1 MGAPPEVQALVTKFR
16 EGADY
21 YASSSFKEMSLRSEF
36 LNPVL
41 KALGW
46 DPDNPGL
53 DVANREVTQEDT
65 LIIDGE
71 GKAPDYAF
79 LIDGRWQWFLEA
91 KRPGVN
97 IETGRDPAYQI
108 RRYCW
113 NAGLPLG
120 VVTDFEEWAV
130 YDCRFEPQPGDAAA
144 VARLL
149 YFGFEELDAQWEELS
164 NLLGRVS
171 VGQGSIAR
179 FNVVNPAPRGTLTVD
194 QAFLKEI
201 SEWREALAADVALNN
216 PAMGVIDLNKA
227 VQNLIDRVIF
237 LRIAEARGLEGFGD
251 LQAAAADENSG
262 VYARL
267 LGLFK
272 RADNRYNSGLF
283 HFSKSKDQSGDPD
296 EAASALVVSDAPLRY
311 IIDRLYYPHPYE
323 FSAMPADILGRVYE
337 QFLGATITL
346 KNHKATVEEKPEVR
360 KAGGVYYTPVPI
372 VEYIVEETIG
382 PLLDGVAPSD
392 VAKLRILDPACGSG
406 SFLIAAYQYLI
417 DWHTGYYAKT
427 PRNAK
432 KYLDKRSDGGVRLN
446 TAERKRILLANIFG
460 VDIDPQA
467 VEVTKLSLLLKVI
480 EGQTQL
486 ELATGR
492 ILPDLDANIRCGN
505 SLIDLDF
512 PLPLDV
518 TEEERQQYNPFNW
531 AESFPEIMSNGG
543 FDAIVG
549 NPPYLNIDAVWGRKD
564 LRLAYIK
571 SRYSKIHTDKT
582 DILFYFLARAIE
594 ICKGE
599 IGFIISRSFL
609 EADKAQKL
617 RGWLASNARVREV
630 LDFREAIVFPRVGIN
645 TAIVR
650 FTQSKAVKE
659 GTFRQYRNKS
669 LPPGYRPDHLRDPEH
684 FTRNTAP
691 LSTLGTESW
700 IVTDTGNAALL
711 AKIDAAGDRVSQIL
725 HVGKGMETGSND
737 SFVVPASEHALQ
749 DSAVDRAPD
758 GGCEIGTLSRTLV
771 PPQTVLV
778 VRHRQ
783 PVRIVNR
790 DPAMAVLDMEGR
802 RRVHI
807 ERRHAIVR
815 VLTQGHRERDPALL
829 HDVVAGADIE
839 HRVHL
844 EHQVIEA
851 DHVRRATS
859 DGERV
864 VAADQVE
871 EAHFAPVDRDTV
883 GELEAHDVAVER
895 IALPQVGDDQHD
907 MAQTLL
913 TGVESADDP
922 SRLEGRG
929 QARLAED
936 RLMPNPER
944 IVESEQSSNPSLGAQ
959 CVIAE
964 LGFDAGRLQCRG
976 QLVEVL
982 STVGCPAEV
991 AEVVDL
997 IRMNRQAPRSIIY
1010 AEAQCAVGPGRSLL
1024 HAEDLRG
1031 ERRPGVHGR
1040 GAHTH
1045 VREIDEHRLTSFRRF
1060 PRR

>member
-1 MGAPPEVQALVTKFR
+1 VGAPPEIHALVTKFR
-16 EGADY
+16 DGADY
-21 YASSSFKEMSLRSEF
+21 YASAAFKEMSLRSEF

-53 DVANREVTQEDT
+53 DVSNREVTQEDT

-71 GKAPDYAF
+71 EKAPDYAF
-79 LIDGRWQWFLEA
+79 LLDGRWQWFLEA

-120 VVTDFEEWAV
+120 VVTDFEEWAI
-130 YDCRFEPQPGDAAA
+130 YDCRFEPLPGDSAT

-149 YFGFEELDAQWEELS
+149 YFGYDELESRWDDLQA
-164 NLLGRVS
+164 LLGRDS
-171 VGQGSIAR
+171 VLGGSIAE

-201 SEWREALAADVALNN
+201 SEWREALAVDIAKRN
-216 PAMGVIDLNKA
+216 PDLDVIDLNRA

-251 LQAAAADENSG
+251 LQNAGTNEEPG

-267 LGLFK
+267 VGLFK

-283 HFSKSKDQSGDPD
+283 HFSKSKDQNSEPD
-296 EAASALVVSDAPLRY
+296 QISAGLAVSDGPLRHL
-311 IIDRLYYPHPYE
+311 IKRLYYPHPYE

-346 KNHKATVEEKPEVR
+346 KNHRATVEEKPEVR

-382 PLLDGVAPSD
+382 PLLRGASPND

-417 DWHTGYYAKT
+417 DWHTAYYAKS
-427 PRNAK
+427 PKNAK
-432 KYLDKRSDGGVRLN
+432 KFLEKRSDGGARLN

-505 SLIDLDF
+505 SLIDSDF
-512 PLPLDV
+512 PLPMDV
-518 TEEERQQYNPFNW
+518 TEQERLQYNPFSW
-531 AESFPEIMSNGG
+531 SEAFPEILAGGG
-543 FDAIVG
+543 FDAVVG

-564 LRLAYIK
+564 LRLAYIR
-571 SRYSKIHTDKT
+571 SRYSGVHTDKT

-594 ICKGE
+594 VCKGE

-650 FTQSKAVKE
+650 FTQSKAVKS
-659 GTFRQYRNKS
+659 GKFRQYRNKA
-669 LPPGYRPDHLRDPEH
+669 LPPGYRPDHLRDPAH
-684 FTRNTAP
+684 FIENMALHT
-691 LSTLGTESW
+691 SLGSESW
-700 IVTDTGNAALL
+700 IVTDNDNAVLL
-711 AKIDAAGDRVSQIL
+711 AKIDAAGDRVGQIL

-737 SFVVPASEHALQ
+737 SFVVPSHDQALLDAAKRTHMLYRRARNSDINSFSIGQ
-749 DSAVDRAPD
+749 DGPLLLYVEEAESFTALPGEVKSHLTGHQDALRKRKAFERGDCDWWRFTFPLHKDFFSRPRILCPYRARDNRFAVDHNAEFLGITD
-758 GGCEIGTLSRTLV
+758 T
-771 PPQTVLV
+771 TVLYENG
-778 VRHRQ
+778 Q
-783 PVRIVNR
+783 PESLDYI
-790 DPAMAVLDMEGR
+790 AAVLNS
-802 RRVHI
+802 
-807 ERRHAIVR
+807 R
-815 VLTQGHRERDPALL
+815 VLTYRFRFIGKLVGGGTYEYFHNTVARLPIPRRSPGDPDHDRLAVLAREISHEKAVASSSRVPAEKRAAEFKIREMLDEVDAIAVGL
-829 HDVVAGADIE
+829 FGLSAD
-839 HRVHL
+839 
-844 EHQVIEA
+844 
-851 DHVRRATS
+851 
-859 DGERV
+859 ERV
-864 VAADQVE
+864 LIDSALSSWPAA
-871 EAHFAPVDRDTV
+871 
-883 GELEAHDVAVER
+883 
-895 IALPQVGDDQHD
+895 
-907 MAQTLL
+907 
-913 TGVESADDP
+913 
-922 SRLEGRG
+922 SR
-929 QARLAED
+929 AAW
-936 RLMPNPER
+936 
-944 IVESEQSSNPSLGAQ
+944 I
-959 CVIAE
+959 C
-964 LGFDAGRLQCRG
+964 
-976 QLVEVL
+976 
-982 STVGCPAEV
+982 STASP
-991 AEVVDL
+991 L
-997 IRMNRQAPRSIIY
+997 
-1010 AEAQCAVGPGRSLL
+1010 
-1024 HAEDLRG
+1024 
-1031 ERRPGVHGR
+1031 
-1040 GAHTH
+1040 
-1045 VREIDEHRLTSFRRF
+1045 
-1060 PRR
+1060 